1 MYGITLIIG
10 KLLPISITFVFGLL
24 AYHNV
29 QQLSYRTAPLVR
41 RELDKQLTVMILVLI
56 VFAFFTN
63 IPNTIAYIL
72 LAMPG
77 LTQDPVVSAQIQF
90 ANLVTTYLVYIYFAC
105 YNNIICFTVNYIGTT
120 HQCILYFAQLN
131 QGQLRVAP
139 TTVNASVYSFGN
151 SNNKSVTYFKR
162 TNETVY
168 DIWNTTAGTD
178 SVYAVSGTSIGT
190 YYPGQSAQT
199 AFDGDLTD
207 GPCNHGSCDYT
218 NGALACGTKAGFYIT
233 INGAPKVLAAFDV
246 ISHTG
251 SWSRVRDPMMI
262 TIEGS
267 NLNGSAL
274 TLGSSWTLI
283 YNGSAG
289 LITDPGRAA
298 WGTLQLISNPS
309 IAFASYRL
317 LVTSKQGYD
326 SCASCSEIMF
336 IMV

>member
-1 MYGITLIIG
+1 MNINAENPNIVL
-10 KLLPISITFVFGLL
+10 FM
-24 AYHNV
+24 AA
-29 QQLSYRTAPLVR
+29 LST
-41 RELDKQLTVMILVLI
+41 E
-56 VFAFFTN
+56 
-63 IPNTIAYIL
+63 
-72 LAMPG
+72 G
-77 LTQDPVVSAQIQF
+77 
-90 ANLVTTYLVYIYFAC
+90 
-105 YNNIICFTVNYIGTT
+105 
-120 HQCILYFAQLN
+120 
-131 QGQLRVAP
+131 
-139 TTVNASVYSFGN
+139 
-151 SNNKSVTYFKR
+151 VTYFKR